1 MGRIDAGRE
10 RFTVVSFHAHPDD
23 ESWLTGGTLARAA
36 SEGHRVVLV
45 TATDGERGLAGVE
58 DGVGSVLARRRRDE
72 LAAAARALGVDR
84 VESLGYGDSGLR
96 PDPEDHHAFVHA
108 DVEEAAERLAR
119 LLDREQADVL
129 TIYDANGGYGHPDHV
144 QVHHVGV
151 RAAELAGTAVVLE
164 ATAPAELFRAALW
177 AMRLVGHAL
186 GRTPPLGTS
195 QIFTTRRRLTH
206 RVRVNKFLPAKRAAL
221 AAHLSQRRAAGQ
233 GRALDWTLRLP
244 GPVFTLAF
252 GREWFVE
259 RGRRPG
265 SLQPDIFA
273 SLISAASTRS

>member
-1 MGRIDAGRE
+1 VGRIDAGRA

-58 DGVGSVLARRRRDE
+58 DGVGSVLARRRAAE
-72 LAAAARALGVDR
+72 LAEAAHALGVHRID
-84 VESLGYGDSGLR
+84 SLGYGDSGLR
-96 PDPEDHHAFVHA
+96 PAPDDSHAFAHA

-119 LLDREQADVL
+119 LLVRERADVL

-151 RAAELAGTAVVLE
+151 RAAQLAGTPVVLE

-177 AMRLVGHAL
+177 VMRLAGHAL
-186 GRTPPLGTS
+186 GRNPPLGKS
-195 QIFTTRRRLTH
+195 QIFTTRRLLTH
-206 RVRVNKFLPAKRAAL
+206 RVRVKAFLPAKRAAL
-221 AAHLSQRRAAGQ
+221 AAHGSQRRAAGQ
-233 GRALDWTLRLP
+233 GRVLDWTLRLP

-259 RGRRPG
+259 HGRRPG
-265 SLQPDIFA
+265 RLQQDIFV
-273 SLISAASTRS
+273 SLLTAARTRS